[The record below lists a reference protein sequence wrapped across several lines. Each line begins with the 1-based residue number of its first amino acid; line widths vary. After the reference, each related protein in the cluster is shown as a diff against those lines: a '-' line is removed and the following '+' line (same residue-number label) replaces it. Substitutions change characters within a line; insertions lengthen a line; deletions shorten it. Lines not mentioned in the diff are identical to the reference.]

1 MNLATQDA
9 VDLGREVARDG
20 RLKALRERLGLTR
33 NAMAELLQTA
43 WPTYANWESGT
54 RRAPDEDR
62 RPVTLH
68 ASTAARV
75 GRFYAFATRELDL
88 LAEMNVSI
96 DNLVPFHLVATL
108 LGIPQEHLLHRYRNG
123 EIDAVDLGLLG
134 LWMKKKDLAA
144 LKQKL

>member
-68 ASTAARV
+68 AAFFVHGVRIYQAAAI
-75 GRFYAFATRELDL
+75 GE
-88 LAEMNVSI
+88 
-96 DNLVPFHLVATL
+96 TL
-108 LGIPQEHLLHRYRNG
+108 PE
-123 EIDAVDLGLLG
+123 DAVRSFFG
-134 LWMKKKDLAA
+134 AI
-144 LKQKL
+144 KLTP